1 MMNRKSKSLFSLIS
15 APLAVAAVVGYLTMP
30 DSYSRELDA
39 FCGDVQSITMDHDLP
54 VSHPKNKCAKQ
65 QLHGVSWSSWF
76 TGRSSSYQ
84 FHFIDLLELLSRSN
98 DSGTNNPTQ
107 PNS

>member
-1 MMNRKSKSLFSLIS
+1 MNWKSKSLFSLVS
-15 APLAVAAVVGYLTMP
+15 APLAIVASVAYLSLP
-30 DSYSRELDA
+30 NNFSSDLNA
-39 FCGDVQSITMDHDLP
+39 FCADMGNVAMDENLP
-54 VSHPKNKCAKQ
+54 VSHPKNKCASQ

-98 DSGTNNPTQ
+98 ETAANTPTQ
-107 PNS
+107 PK